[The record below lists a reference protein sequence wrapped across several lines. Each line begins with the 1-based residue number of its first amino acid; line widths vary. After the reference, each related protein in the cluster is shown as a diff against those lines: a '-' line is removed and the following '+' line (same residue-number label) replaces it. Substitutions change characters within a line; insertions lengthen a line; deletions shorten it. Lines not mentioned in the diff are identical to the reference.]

1 MLRKARK
8 RRKKNIWRRAIVE
21 ELMGMYQGD
30 RVIRVSTE
38 NLAGTLKE
46 LGWGPGSL
54 SILY

>member
-1 MLRKARK
+1 
-8 RRKKNIWRRAIVE
+8 
-21 ELMGMYQGD
+21 MGMYQGD